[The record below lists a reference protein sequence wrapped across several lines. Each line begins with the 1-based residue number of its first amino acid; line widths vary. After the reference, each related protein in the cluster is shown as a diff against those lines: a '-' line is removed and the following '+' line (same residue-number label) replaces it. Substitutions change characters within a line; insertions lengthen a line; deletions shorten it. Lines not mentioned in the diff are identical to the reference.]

1 MVATLKRPRTVKSPK
16 RNGVTP
22 GDRQTDAR
30 LLEQYAREPTPQLLD
45 TLTQR
50 FLPLARSLA
59 MRYHGGG
66 EPLEDLVQ
74 VASLGLVKAIEGFD
88 PARGKPFNA
97 YAVPT
102 ILGEL
107 RRHFR
112 DRVWNLHLPR
122 SLQEATM
129 QVDEA
134 VDKLTE
140 EQGRAPTVTEIA
152 AHLGIEAEDVLEAIG
167 ASEARRTLSLDAPR
181 SREDGDLAPAV
192 EMVGSTEPGY
202 DRVEADLA
210 STTAGLTDRER
221 AILEMRFGEDM
232 TQSQIGEV
240 LGVSQ
245 MQVSRLMR
253 RALRKLLASV
263 QGEVPEK

>member
-1 MVATLKRPRTVKSPK
+1 LAAKSEYGASS
-16 RNGVTP
+16 RRA
-22 GDRQTDAR
+22 DEI
-30 LLEQYAREPTPQLLD
+30 LLFRYAGEPSPQLLEK
-45 TLTQR
+45 LTER
-50 FLPLARSLA
+50 FMPLARSLA

-88 PARGKPFNA
+88 PSMGKPFNA

-129 QVDEA
+129 QVDGA
-134 VDKLTE
+134 IHKLTE
-140 EQGRAPTVTEIA
+140 LNGRPPTVAEIA
-152 AHLGIEAEDVLEAIG
+152 EHLEIETEDVLEAMG
-167 ASEARRTLSLDAPR
+167 AAEARRTLSLDAPR
-181 SREDGDLAPAV
+181 RGEDGESAAAIESVGRED
-192 EMVGSTEPGY
+192 PGY
-202 DRVEADLA
+202 DRVEAELA
-210 STTAGLTDRER
+210 SATADLSERER
-221 AILEMRFGEDM
+221 LILEMRFRQGM
-232 TQSQIGEV
+232 TQSEIGQR

-245 MQVSRLMR
+245 MQISRLMR
-253 RALRKLLASV
+253 RALRTLLASV
-263 QGEVPEK
+263 RGDQQDR

>member
-1 MVATLKRPRTVKSPK
+1 LAAKTKFGASSRRA
-16 RNGVTP
+16 
-22 GDRQTDAR
+22 DEI
-30 LLEQYAREPTPQLLD
+30 LLFRYAGEPSPQLLE
-45 TLTQR
+45 TLTKR
-50 FLPLARSLA
+50 FMPLARSLA

-88 PARGKPFNA
+88 PSMGKPFNA

-129 QVDEA
+129 QVDGA
-134 VDKLTE
+134 IDKLTE
-140 EQGRAPTVTEIA
+140 RNGRPPTVAEIA
-152 AHLGIEAEDVLEAIG
+152 EHLEIETEDVLEAMG
-167 ASEARRTLSLDAPR
+167 AAEARRTLSLDAPR
-181 SREDGDLAPAV
+181 RGEDGESAAAI
-192 EMVGSTEPGY
+192 ESVGSEDSGY
-202 DRVEADLA
+202 DRVEAELA
-210 STTAGLTDRER
+210 SATADLSERER
-221 AILEMRFGEDM
+221 LILEMRFRQGM
-232 TQSQIGEV
+232 TQSEIGER

-245 MQVSRLMR
+245 MQISRLMR
-253 RALRKLLASV
+253 RALRTLLASV
-263 QGEVPEK
+263 RGDQQDR

>member
-1 MVATLKRPRTVKSPK
+1 LAATRDVSPSE
-16 RNGVTP
+16 RRSDHILLLRYSERRSP
-22 GDRQTDAR
+22 E
-30 LLEQYAREPTPQLLD
+30 LLEQLAE
-45 TLTQR
+45 R
-50 FLPLARSLA
+50 FMPLARSLA

-74 VASLGLVKAIEGFD
+74 VASLGLVKAIEGYD
-88 PARGKPFNA
+88 PSLGKPFNA

-129 QVDEA
+129 RVDGA

-140 EQGRAPTVTEIA
+140 LNGRSPTVGEIA
-152 AHLGIEAEDVLEAIG
+152 AHLEVDTEDVLEAMG
-167 ASEARRTLSLDAPR
+167 AAEARRTLSLDAPR
-181 SREDGDLAPAV
+181 RGEDGETSAAI
-192 EMVGSTEPGY
+192 ESVGSEDPGY
-202 DRVEADLA
+202 DRVEAELA
-210 STTAGLTDRER
+210 SATADLSDRER
-221 AILEMRFGEDM
+221 LILELRFQQGM
-232 TQSQIGEV
+232 TQSEIGER

-245 MQVSRLMR
+245 MQISRLMR
-253 RALRKLLASV
+253 RALRTLLDSV
-263 QGEVPEK
+263 RGDDDEP

>member
-1 MVATLKRPRTVKSPK
+1 LAARTEVTASKRRSDNILLLRYANERSPQ
-16 RNGVTP
+16 V
-22 GDRQTDAR
+22 
-30 LLEQYAREPTPQLLD
+30 LE
-45 TLTQR
+45 TLTER
-50 FLPLARSLA
+50 FMPLARSLA

-88 PARGKPFNA
+88 PSMGKPFNA

-129 QVDEA
+129 QVDGA
-134 VDKLTE
+134 VSKLTE
-140 EQGRAPTVTEIA
+140 LNGRPPTVAEVA
-152 AHLGIEAEDVLEAIG
+152 AHLEIETEDVLEAMG
-167 ASEARRTLSLDAPR
+167 AAEARRTLSLDAPR
-181 SREDGDLAPAV
+181 RGEDGESTAAI
-192 EMVGSTEPGY
+192 ETVGAEDPGY
-202 DRVEADLA
+202 DRVEAELA
-210 STTAGLTDRER
+210 SATADLTDRER
-221 AILEMRFGEDM
+221 LILELRFRQGM
-232 TQSQIGEV
+232 TQSEIGER

-245 MQVSRLMR
+245 MQISRLMR
-253 RALRKLLASV
+253 RALRTLLASV
-263 QGEVPEK
+263 RGEEND